1 MLPEILGKLGM
12 MGWPLVG
19 CSIVATMI
27 LLERLVFVLFIDGR
41 GKRLK
46 SLLHEVLGNLMDKPR
61 DLRDDAISLH
71 LDHFRKPY
79 DRGINM
85 LRLIATISP
94 IIGLLGT
101 ILGIIGAFQKIAA
114 TTDPVTP
121 NLIAD
126 GLWEA
131 LMTTAAGL
139 MIALP
144 CVLVA
149 GLLGFWRGAVL
160 DRVTTELNH
169 HSLSKD
175 LHQGDSFQSLSGGKA
190 A

>member
-1 MLPEILGKLGM
+1 MLPEILDKLGM

-19 CSIVATMI
+19 CSVVATMI
-27 LLERLVFVLFIDGR
+27 ILERLVFVLFIDGR

-46 SLLHEVLGNLMDKPR
+46 TLLENLLNKLTDKPR

-79 DRGINM
+79 DRGINV

-101 ILGIIGAFQKIAA
+101 ILGIISAFQKIAA

-144 CVLVA
+144 CVVVA
-149 GLLGFWRGAVL
+149 GLLGFWRSALL
-160 DRVTTELNH
+160 DQITNQLNH
-169 HSLSKD
+169 
-175 LHQGDSFQSLSGGKA
+175 QSLTEDLKQEAELHGISEGKA